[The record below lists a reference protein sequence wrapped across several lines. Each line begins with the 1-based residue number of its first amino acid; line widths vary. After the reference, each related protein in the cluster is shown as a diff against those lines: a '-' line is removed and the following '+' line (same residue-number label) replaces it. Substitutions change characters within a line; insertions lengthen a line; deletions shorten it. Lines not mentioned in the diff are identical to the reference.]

1 MKVKS
6 LICYKIGYNPDKK
19 QKSKL
24 VEVNEDG
31 TKLMYVIPIVSD
43 KKGLNF
49 MILASVRYNILSGFE
64 NPIFGRLLARACFAD
79 FRGIR
84 RQNFQG

>member
-64 NPIFGRLLARACFAD
+64 NPIFRKTFGASLFC
-79 FRGIR
+79 
-84 RQNFQG
+84 